1 MARHP
6 EDDDV
11 PLAYRPGDEREQKRG
26 SGCVPMRLVDSRGA
40 VACPWIAMRLHAAHA
55 ELLPP
60 LPYCTYE

>member
-11 PLAYRPGDEREQKRG
+11 LLALRTGRVMRG